1 MVLVSVEL
9 TKKKKVN
16 VDKIRTVPKVSI
28 KMKSSVKK
36 SFFFFYQVPLNGLL
50 RYIVGWVFFLQCR
63 LLRIAHGSPMKAF
76 HCLNITR
83 LICKRCTNDGFII
96 MTWYLKINCMKDI
109 LVHIASAE
117 PLTMHEHQI
126 LHQLLPRTT
135 YFGKW
140 NLYMYLW
147 QREEAMHE
155 RPLFNTFG
163 RSSGVV
169 SLIGRVN
176 IYLLARYR
184 KPVRISFNSKP
195 TPLISG
201 I

>member
-1 MVLVSVEL
+1 MHRVSPYL
-9 TKKKKVN
+9 FRIFKQYWTQKYIMNMHGFGLCRIDQKKKVN

-36 SFFFFYQVPLNGLL
+36 SYFFFTKSRLMDFYVISWDV
-50 RYIVGWVFFLQCR
+50 YFFCNVYR

-126 LHQLLPRTT
+126 LH
-135 YFGKW
+135 
-140 NLYMYLW
+140 
-147 QREEAMHE
+147 
-155 RPLFNTFG
+155 
-163 RSSGVV
+163 
-169 SLIGRVN
+169 
-176 IYLLARYR
+176 
-184 KPVRISFNSKP
+184 
-195 TPLISG
+195 
-201 I
+201 

>member
-36 SFFFFYQVPLNGLL
+36 SYFFFTKSRLMDFYVISWDV
-50 RYIVGWVFFLQCR
+50 YFFCNVYR

-96 MTWYLKINCMKDI
+96 MT
-109 LVHIASAE
+109 
-117 PLTMHEHQI
+117 
-126 LHQLLPRTT
+126 
-135 YFGKW
+135 
-140 NLYMYLW
+140 
-147 QREEAMHE
+147 
-155 RPLFNTFG
+155 
-163 RSSGVV
+163 
-169 SLIGRVN
+169 
-176 IYLLARYR
+176 
-184 KPVRISFNSKP
+184 
-195 TPLISG
+195 
-201 I
+201 